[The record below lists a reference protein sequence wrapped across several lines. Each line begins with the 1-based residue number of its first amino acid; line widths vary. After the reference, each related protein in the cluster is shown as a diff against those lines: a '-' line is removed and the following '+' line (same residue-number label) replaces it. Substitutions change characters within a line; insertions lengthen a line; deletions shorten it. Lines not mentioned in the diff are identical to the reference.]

1 MDIGITATDT
11 TEIMEHLERK
21 EGYRYT
27 QVAETEISERVLAEE
42 LYIPDGQS
50 GLWTLITEAEADEY
64 QKAKDAAMAAMETEY
79 NGGVSAAADTDDA
92 AAESHTVEI
101 TCPHCGKTI
110 YYTPAV
116 DDTTAV
122 AAGEDEDGEAAI
134 MIDDEL

>member
-1 MDIGITATDT
+1 
-11 TEIMEHLERK
+11 MEHLERK

-42 LYIPDGQS
+42 LYIPDGQDER
-50 GLWTLITEAEADEY
+50 WALITEAEAEAY
-64 QKAKDAAMAAMETEY
+64 QQAKDAAMAAMETEY
-79 NGGVSAAADTDDA
+79 NGGVSAAADADDA
-92 AAESHTVEI
+92 AAVDHTVEI

-122 AAGEDEDGEAAI
+122 AAGEDDGETGAA
-134 MIDDEL
+134 MAIDDEL

>member
-1 MDIGITATDT
+1 
-11 TEIMEHLERK
+11 MEHLERK

-42 LYIPDGQS
+42 LYIPDGQ
-50 GLWTLITEAEADEY
+50 GELWTLITEAEAETY
-64 QKAKDAAMAAMETEY
+64 QQAKDAAMEAEY
-79 NGGVSAAADTDDA
+79 ASHGGDGVSAAAADDDA
-92 AAESHTVEI
+92 VAVDHTVEI

-110 YYTPAV
+110 YYTPAT

-122 AAGEDEDGEAAI
+122 AAGDDEGGEAGI